1 MSNPPVNPPV
11 NPKKASNN
19 LHQAG
24 VRFLKQIAR
33 HSDVIMDTYLSGT
46 IADHEADPA
55 VLNKL
60 IKHRI
65 LYRPEPEADLR
76 LRSKVRGLLEE
87 VLRDEHNRQIDA
99 NVSSVLAAFSTLSA
113 HYKEARH
120 NMDYAAAEA
129 YLSDLSEHV
138 YAFNEDLRHNI
149 RVLWSRINNE
159 FGYVK
164 TINAKIRENELAQSQ
179 VTDLLN
185 GLQLMDF
192 SQLADVA
199 GDIRE
204 LRRMLVMTLQKTQS
218 ECAHELRSVQ
228 SRLLELLGRFREI
241 RGRTRLLKGWLL
253 YMDQHP
259 DFQSSDP
266 VQFKQTP
273 VLFNVAEAIL
283 TTAAID
289 IKNQQHEL
297 DYFDIIGR
305 LKANDITQQHKLNL
319 LDAPDLILKETADFH
334 LPDNLVKDSVDD
346 YFCYIIDTGKRLSA
360 LEYYQQNGFTWDKEE
375 WLYQII
381 AGYEGLPE
389 EQKQFFGLE
398 YQGYTHRIYSG
409 NYYIQDI
416 NLWLA

>member
-1 MSNPPVNPPV
+1 MNNKPANQKVS
-11 NPKKASNN
+11 SNN

-24 VRFLKQIAR
+24 VRFLKQMAR

-46 IADHEADPA
+46 IADYEADPA

-76 LRSKVRGLLEE
+76 LRSKFRGLLEE

-99 NVSSVLAAFSTLSA
+99 NVSSVLATFSTLSA

-159 FGYVK
+159 FGYVR

-192 SQLADVA
+192 SQLTDVA
-199 GDIRE
+199 GNIRE
-204 LRRMLVMTLQKTQS
+204 LHKMLVMTLQKTQS

-259 DFQSSDP
+259 DFQCTDP
-266 VQFKQTP
+266 VQYKQTP
-273 VLFNVAEAIL
+273 GLFNVAEAIL
-283 TTAAID
+283 TNAAID
-289 IKNQQHEL
+289 IKNQHHEL
-297 DYFDIIGR
+297 DYFNIVGR
-305 LKANDITQQHKLNL
+305 LKASEITQQHKLSL
-319 LDAPDLILKETADFH
+319 LNAPEFTLNETVDYH

-346 YFCYIIDTGKRLSA
+346 YFCYIIDTGKQLSA
-360 LEYYQQNGFTWDKEE
+360 LEYYQQKGFNWDKEE

-389 EQKQFFGLE
+389 EQKQFFELD
-398 YQGYTHRIYSG
+398 YKGYIHRIYTG
-409 NYYIQDI
+409 NFYIQDI

>member
-1 MSNPPVNPPV
+1 MNNKPANQKVS
-11 NPKKASNN
+11 SNN

-24 VRFLKQIAR
+24 VRFLKQMAR

-46 IADHEADPA
+46 IADYEADPA

-76 LRSKVRGLLEE
+76 LRSKFRGLLEE

-99 NVSSVLAAFSTLSA
+99 NVSSVLATFSTLSA

-159 FGYVK
+159 FGYVR

-192 SQLADVA
+192 SQLTDVA
-199 GDIRE
+199 GNIRE
-204 LRRMLVMTLQKTQS
+204 LHKMLVMTLQKTQS

-259 DFQSSDP
+259 DFQCTDP
-266 VQFKQTP
+266 VQYKKTP
-273 VLFNVAEAIL
+273 GLFNVAEAIL
-283 TTAAID
+283 TNAAID
-289 IKNQQHEL
+289 IKNQHHEL
-297 DYFDIIGR
+297 DYFNIVGR
-305 LKANDITQQHKLNL
+305 LKASEITQQHKLSL
-319 LDAPDLILKETADFH
+319 LNAPEFTLNETVDYH

-346 YFCYIIDTGKRLSA
+346 YFCYIIDTGKQLSA
-360 LEYYQQNGFTWDKEE
+360 LEYYQQKGFNWDKEE

-389 EQKQFFGLE
+389 EQKQFFELD
-398 YQGYTHRIYSG
+398 YKGYIHRTYTG
-409 NYYIQDI
+409 NFYIQDI

>member
-1 MSNPPVNPPV
+1 MNNKPANQKVS
-11 NPKKASNN
+11 SNN

-24 VRFLKQIAR
+24 VRFLKQMAR

-46 IADHEADPA
+46 IADYEADPA

-76 LRSKVRGLLEE
+76 LRSKFRGLLEE

-99 NVSSVLAAFSTLSA
+99 NVSSVLATFSTLSA

-159 FGYVK
+159 FGYVR

-192 SQLADVA
+192 SQLTDVA
-199 GDIRE
+199 GNIRE
-204 LRRMLVMTLQKTQS
+204 LHKMLVMTLQKTQS

-259 DFQSSDP
+259 DFQCTDP
-266 VQFKQTP
+266 VQYKQTP
-273 VLFNVAEAIL
+273 GLFNVAEAIL
-283 TTAAID
+283 TNAAID
-289 IKNQQHEL
+289 IKNQHHEL
-297 DYFDIIGR
+297 DYFNIVGR
-305 LKANDITQQHKLNL
+305 LKASEITQQHKLSL
-319 LDAPDLILKETADFH
+319 LNAPEFTLNETVDYH

-346 YFCYIIDTGKRLSA
+346 YFCYIIDTGKQLSA
-360 LEYYQQNGFTWDKEE
+360 LEYYQQKGFNWDKEE

-389 EQKQFFGLE
+389 EQKQFFELD
-398 YQGYTHRIYSG
+398 YKGYIHRTYTG
-409 NYYIQDI
+409 NFYIQDI

>member
-1 MSNPPVNPPV
+1 MNNKAVNQKV
-11 NPKKASNN
+11 SSNN

-24 VRFLKQIAR
+24 VRFLKQMAR
-33 HSDVIMDTYLSGT
+33 HSDVIMDAYLSGT
-46 IADHEADPA
+46 IADHEADPG

-76 LRSKVRGLLEE
+76 LRSKFRGLLEE

-99 NVSSVLAAFSTLSA
+99 NVSSVLATFSTLSA

-159 FGYVK
+159 FGYVR

-192 SQLADVA
+192 SQLTDVA
-199 GDIRE
+199 GNIRE
-204 LRRMLVMTLQKTQS
+204 LHRMLVMTLQKTQS

-253 YMDQHP
+253 YMEQHP
-259 DFQSSDP
+259 DFQCTDP
-266 VQFKQTP
+266 VQYKQIP
-273 VLFNVAEAIL
+273 SLFNVAEAIL
-283 TTAAID
+283 TNAAID
-289 IKNQQHEL
+289 IKNQQHEQ
-297 DYFDIIGR
+297 DYFNIVGR
-305 LKANDITQQHKLNL
+305 LKASEITQQHKLSL
-319 LDAPDLILKETADFH
+319 LNAPEFTLNETVDYH
-334 LPDNLVKDSVDD
+334 LPDNPVKDSVDD
-346 YFCYIIDTGKRLSA
+346 YFCYIIDTGKQLSA
-360 LEYYQQNGFTWDKEE
+360 LEYYQQKEFSWDKEE

-389 EQKQFFGLE
+389 AQKQFFELD
-398 YQGYTHRIYSG
+398 YKGYIHRIYTG
-409 NYYIQDI
+409 NFYIQDI

>member
-1 MSNPPVNPPV
+1 VNSKTV
-11 NPKKASNN
+11 SQKLTSNN

-24 VRFLKQIAR
+24 VRFLKQMAR

-55 VLNKL
+55 VLSKL
-60 IKHRI
+60 IKNRI
-65 LYRPEPEADLR
+65 LYRPEPESDLT
-76 LRSKVRGLLEE
+76 LRSNVRGSLEE

-185 GLQLMDF
+185 GLHLMDF
-192 SQLADVA
+192 SHLSDVA

-204 LRRMLVMTLQKTQS
+204 LRKMLVMTLQKTQS
-218 ECAHELRSVQ
+218 ECAQELRIVQ

-259 DFQSSDP
+259 DFRCTDP

-273 VLFNVAEAIL
+273 ILFNVANAIL
-283 TTAAID
+283 APAAID

-297 DYFDIIGR
+297 DYLNIVGR
-305 LKANDITQQHKLNL
+305 LKANENTQQHKLSL
-319 LDAPDLILKETADFH
+319 LDAPEFALKETTDYY
-334 LPDNLVKDSVDD
+334 LPENPVKNSVDD

-360 LEYYQQNGFTWDKEE
+360 LEYYQQSSFNWDKED

-389 EQKQFFGLE
+389 EQKQFFELE
-398 YQGYTHRIYSG
+398 YQGYVHSIYTG
-409 NYYIQDI
+409 NFYIEDI

>member
-1 MSNPPVNPPV
+1 MS
-11 NPKKASNN
+11 SNN

-24 VRFLKQIAR
+24 VRFLKQMAR
-33 HSDVIMDTYLSGT
+33 HSDVIMDAYLSGT

-55 VLNKL
+55 VLSKL

-76 LRSKVRGLLEE
+76 LRSKVRSLLEE

-192 SQLADVA
+192 SQLTDVA

-218 ECAHELRSVQ
+218 ECAQELRIVQ

-259 DFQSSDP
+259 DFQCTDP
-266 VQFKQTP
+266 IQFKQTP
-273 VLFNVAEAIL
+273 ILFNYSAAIL
-283 TTAAID
+283 TSAAID
-289 IKNQQHEL
+289 INNQQHEL
-297 DYFDIIGR
+297 DYLNIVGR
-305 LKANDITQQHKLNL
+305 LKTSVIVQQKKLNL
-319 LDAPDLILKETADFH
+319 LEAPDLTLTETENYH
-334 LPDNLVKDSVDD
+334 LAENPVKNSVDD
-346 YFCYIIDTGKRLSA
+346 YFCSIIDTGKRLSA
-360 LEYYQQNGFTWDKEE
+360 LEYYQQNNFKWDKEE

-389 EQKQFFGLE
+389 EQKQFFELE
-398 YQGYTHRIYSG
+398 YQGYVHSLYSG
-409 NYYIQDI
+409 NYYIEDI